1 MILSSVA
8 FAQQKKINGRVTGAD
23 GKPLVGVTIA
33 VQGSNIATQT
43 DSNGN
48 YSLSVPVGKI
58 IVFRSVG
65 HADKTIIVKEGQS
78 FFNVAL
84 ENQNTALDEVVVV
97 AYGTAKKESV
107 TGSVTS
113 ISAKDIE
120 KRPVTN
126 AFAALEGS
134 AAGIQLNNTSGMP
147 GDEPSIR
154 IRGFSSLNG
163 SNDPLYVVDGVPFG
177 GNISD
182 INPNDVHKL
191 ILRQIKDSIRE
202 VLLSMIV

>member
-1 MILSSVA
+1 MKHKLLSFFVGSMILSSVA
-8 FAQQKKINGRVTGAD
+8 FAQEKKINGRVTGAD

-65 HADKTIIVKEGQS
+65 HADKTIIVKEGLS

-84 ENQNTALDEVVVV
+84 ENKNTALDEVVVF

-134 AAGIQLNNTSGMP
+134 AAGIQLNNTSSMP
-147 GDEPSIR
+147 GDEPSI
-154 IRGFSSLNG
+154 
-163 SNDPLYVVDGVPFG
+163 
-177 GNISD
+177 
-182 INPNDVHKL
+182 
-191 ILRQIKDSIRE
+191 
-202 VLLSMIV
+202 